1 MKLLAISSPDF
12 IPDEAELINSLFRE
26 GLVCLHIRK
35 PESVKDEF
43 SALIEKIEPEFRG
56 RISIHQHH
64 DIANE
69 MGVKRLHF
77 TEMERKMTSVQIM
90 KDLKSDHFLLSTSIH
105 DLAETE
111 NISPYFDYT
120 FFGPVFNSI
129 SKSGYKSALQE
140 DFSLKNETRKVRIM
154 ALGGI
159 DHTNVDKIK
168 KMNFDGAAILGALW
182 TDPGKAVETFR
193 KISAL
198 ASEPFNPFRV
208 GDREWKI

>member
-1 MKLLAISSPDF
+1 MKLLAISDPDF

-35 PESVKDEF
+35 PESSKGEF
-43 SALIEKIEPEFRG
+43 SALIKKIEPESLE

-64 DIANE
+64 DVAYE
-69 MGVKRLHF
+69 MGIKILHF
-77 TEMERKMTSVQIM
+77 PEKERKMTSAQILQN
-90 KDLKSDHFLLSTSIH
+90 LKSDHFLLSTSAH

-129 SKSGYKSALQE
+129 SKFGYKSALQE
-140 DFSLKNETRKVRIM
+140 DFTLKNETRKVKIM

-159 DHTNVDKIK
+159 DHTNLHKVR

-193 KISAL
+193 KISGL
-198 ASEPFNPFRV
+198 ASGLFNPFRV
-208 GDREWKI
+208 GDREW